1 MSFSSLKKSSGNTSS
16 LMEELNKISAGDKKD
31 YNDDRF
37 WKPTRDKSDNGFAV
51 IRFLPPV
58 DGEDTPWVRVFSHGF
73 KGKGGWFIENCPTT
87 LGKKCPL
94 CEANGELWNSGVE
107 SDKDVARNRKRRLQ
121 YVSNILVVN
130 DPKNPE
136 NEGKVFLYKYGKKIF
151 DKVMESL
158 QPEFEDEKSVN
169 PFDFWKG
176 ANFKLKIRKVAG
188 FVNYDKSEFDSATEL
203 FDGDD
208 EQLEELWS
216 KQYKLQEFIGDD
228 QFKTYDE
235 LKNKLLQVLGGGN
248 RSVPTSAEEISTTPT
263 ASESTT
269 TTSDDDDGVS
279 KAESAFG
286 KLKTESDDSDGDGE
300 GDGEDALAYFERLAN
315 EE

>member
-37 WKPTRDKSDNGFAV
+37 WKPTRDKSDNGFAI

-121 YVSNILVVN
+121 YVSNILVVS

-158 QPEFEDEKSVN
+158 QPEFEDEESVN

-203 FDGDD
+203 FDGND